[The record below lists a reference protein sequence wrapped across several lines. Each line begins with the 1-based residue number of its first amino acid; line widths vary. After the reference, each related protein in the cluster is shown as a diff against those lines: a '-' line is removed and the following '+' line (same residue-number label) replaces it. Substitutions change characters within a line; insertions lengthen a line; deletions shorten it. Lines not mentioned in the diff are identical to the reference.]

1 MLISCLPYQ
10 KGSLLTQSGVSS
22 SHLKMIPQFQ
32 TKYHCEHKLRPLSD
46 PTAVLSANEESQ

>member
-22 SHLKMIPQFQ
+22 SHLKMIPQLQ